1 MHPRVMRTTMCLATW
16 SLVLLSFGTLTTRV
30 DASKTK
36 NKAMLREKYGID
48 CGSHCT
54 NAVVRLHE
62 AKIEQEKRLNH
73 DKAVLSG
80 AHDEAAVKQF
90 LIEQAV
96 VDSSELTNLGKS
108 HTCVIER
115 YSAYFPGQCV
125 PTQAIMGYLSGK
137 LVPEPN
143 LDPSKDPVPYIPPT
157 YGDVEAH
164 RYEAVQALAAWLRL
178 LPLDKLTSRV
188 QYLLFPTELWDDGK
202 LQKLQLYK
210 AHVGKM
216 GVNAREKLVAAK
228 EALDKGDLEHG
239 QLPRATRLKLTAHIR
254 AARMIGYE
262 IEGVDMEESDDS
274 FAELLSEE
282 IGLDDVSKGK
292 MLEDRIRAQLKELG
306 QNVTEEDKLRIIQEA
321 EEEAAIAP
329 EMFEGKQNLG
339 QAIGS
344 ILREHHEYVVRGT
357 KAALKGQ
364 ADARVVAYLLLTII
378 VVSVPVVA
386 ILLALQAHK
395 EMLANQL
402 LPKTWAEMIVPK
414 KSTEDDLAE
423 VVVKNEAKGTVK
435 NVGYRPARQ
444 VPMMPSNTNAVAQ
457 QQPPPRRR

>member
-1 MHPRVMRTTMCLATW
+1 
-16 SLVLLSFGTLTTRV
+16 
-30 DASKTK
+30 
-36 NKAMLREKYGID
+36 MLREKFGVD
-48 CGSHCT
+48 CGTHCT
-54 NAVVRLHE
+54 NAVVKLTE

-73 DKAVLSG
+73 DKAVLAG

-96 VDSSELTNLGKS
+96 VEERDLTNLGKS

-115 YSAYFPGQCV
+115 YSAYFPGKCV
-125 PTQAIMGYLSGK
+125 PTQVIMDYLSGK
-137 LVPEPN
+137 LVPEVN
-143 LDPSKDPVPYIPPT
+143 LNPTKDPVPYIPPS
-157 YGDVEAH
+157 YGDIEAH
-164 RYEAVQALAAWLRL
+164 RYEAAQALAAWLRL
-178 LPLDKLTSRV
+178 LPLEKLTSRV
-188 QYLLFPTELWDDGK
+188 QYLLFPAELWDDAK

-216 GVNAREKLVAAK
+216 GVTARDKLIAAK
-228 EALDKGDLEHG
+228 KALDIGDLEHG
-239 QLPRATRLKLTAHIR
+239 QLPRATRLKLTAHVR

-262 IEGVDMEESDDS
+262 IEGVELEETDDS
-274 FAELLSEE
+274 FAQLLSEE
-282 IGLDDVSKGK
+282 AGLDDVSKGK
-292 MLEDRIRAQLKELG
+292 LLEDRIREQLKSLG
-306 QNVTEEDKLRIIQEA
+306 ENVTEADKLRIIQEA

-329 EMFEGKQNLG
+329 DMFEGKQNLA

-357 KAALKGQ
+357 KAAMNGQ
-364 ADARVVAYLLLTII
+364 ADARIVAYLILTII

-402 LPKTWAEMIVPK
+402 LPQTWAEMIVPK
-414 KSTEDDLAE
+414 KSTDEDLAE
-423 VVVKNEAKGTVK
+423 VVVKQDTSSTTVK

-444 VPMMPSNTNAVAQ
+444 VPMMPATANNNNNAAQ
-457 QQPPPRRR
+457 VIPPPPQRRR

>member
-1 MHPRVMRTTMCLATW
+1 
-16 SLVLLSFGTLTTRV
+16 
-30 DASKTK
+30 
-36 NKAMLREKYGID
+36 
-48 CGSHCT
+48 
-54 NAVVRLHE
+54 
-62 AKIEQEKRLNH
+62 
-73 DKAVLSG
+73 
-80 AHDEAAVKQF
+80 
-90 LIEQAV
+90 
-96 VDSSELTNLGKS
+96 
-108 HTCVIER
+108 
-115 YSAYFPGQCV
+115 
-125 PTQAIMGYLSGK
+125 
-137 LVPEPN
+137 
-143 LDPSKDPVPYIPPT
+143 
-157 YGDVEAH
+157 
-164 RYEAVQALAAWLRL
+164 
-178 LPLDKLTSRV
+178 
-188 QYLLFPTELWDDGK
+188 
-202 LQKLQLYK
+202 
-210 AHVGKM
+210 
-216 GVNAREKLVAAK
+216 
-228 EALDKGDLEHG
+228 
-239 QLPRATRLKLTAHIR
+239 
-254 AARMIGYE
+254 
-262 IEGVDMEESDDS
+262 
-274 FAELLSEE
+274 
-282 IGLDDVSKGK
+282 
-292 MLEDRIRAQLKELG
+292 MLEDRIRAQLKQLG

-444 VPMMPSNTNAVAQ
+444 VPMMPSNTNTVAQ